1 MPSPA
6 AGFVAPGVGP
16 SAVASAFTAPRV
28 SRARPGGKSAAAGGH
43 YGVTTPL
50 RRSRPAPS
58 GWVAM
63 VGKVD
68 TNTETTSGES
78 LLESDATEEVLARQS
93 PEAPATVP
101 EVDPAVRNPPKPAE
115 PSIVPTPVDYVVPRR
130 ETFAGLVWDRISD
143 SLTDARMHYGR
154 MLLPKQK
161 VGSVAKPRVIVLGSG
176 WGAHALIKVLDCD
189 LYDVTVISPRN
200 AFAFTPMLAAA
211 SVGTVEFRS
220 LLEPV
225 RVANELVD
233 YVQASATSVDMER
246 QTVSCVS
253 DLGRVEGEEPVTF
266 DLPYSYLIVA
276 VGATTNTFGVPGVRE
291 HAFFL
296 KSVVDARKIRAA
308 IVNRFERANLPTTS
322 EEEKDRLLHTVVI
335 GGGPTGVEYCAEL
348 NDFLTS
354 DLRRKYPRL
363 VPLVRVTLLQS
374 GDAILTAFDET
385 LQGAAME
392 NFESSNVEVVL
403 NARVVN
409 IGPTMITLKDG
420 TEVDYGMA
428 IWAAGNGTTPLV
440 KSLITS
446 IPDQAGARGRLRIDD
461 WLRVK
466 GATNVFALGDAA
478 CNDDDPM
485 PATAQVAAQQAA
497 YAARLLNRDY
507 CLSCEIPEA
516 SSPRKGLSKL
526 INGSGEDGDKMR
538 VAKPFQFLSLGLLA
552 YIGRDRAL
560 AQVELGKKKIFLS
573 GAATRLLYDSV
584 YATKQVSFRN
594 RVLVLVDWAKT
605 KVFGRDLSQ
614 F

>member
-1 MPSPA
+1 M
-6 AGFVAPGVGP
+6 
-16 SAVASAFTAPRV
+16 T
-28 SRARPGGKSAAAGGH
+28 
-43 YGVTTPL
+43 
-50 RRSRPAPS
+50 
-58 GWVAM
+58 
-63 VGKVD
+63 KVD
-68 TNTETTSGES
+68 TETTSGES
-78 LLESDATEEVLARQS
+78 LMESDAMEEVLARETPAAATKAPPPPPAKS
-93 PEAPATVP
+93 PPIPGGEPA
-101 EVDPAVRNPPKPAE
+101 
-115 PSIVPTPVDYVVPRR
+115 IVPAPVDYVPPRR
-130 ETFAGLVWDRISD
+130 ETFAGLVWDRLVD
-143 SLTDARMHYGR
+143 SASDARMHYGR
-154 MLLPKQK
+154 LLLPKQK
-161 VGSVAKPRVIVLGSG
+161 KKTVTKPSVVVLGSG

-233 YVQASATSVDMER
+233 YVQASATEVDLER
-246 QTVSCVS
+246 QTVTCVS
-253 DLGRVEGEEPVTF
+253 DLGRVEGEAPVQF
-266 DLPYSYLIVA
+266 SVPYSYLVIA

-322 EEEKDRLLHTVVI
+322 DAEKNRLLHTVVI

-363 VPLVRVTLLQS
+363 VPLVKVTLLQS
-374 GDAILTAFDET
+374 GDAILTAFDDT
-385 LQGAAME
+385 LQAAAMD
-392 NFESSNVEVVL
+392 NFRSSNVEVVL
-403 NARVVN
+403 GARVVN
-409 IGPTMITLKDG
+409 IGPTSITLKDG

-440 KSLITS
+440 KSIITS
-446 IPDQAGARGRLRIDD
+446 LPEQAGARGRLRIDD

-466 GATNVFALGDAA
+466 GATNVFAFGDAA
-478 CNDDDPM
+478 CNDDDPL

-497 YAARLLNRDY
+497 FAGRLLNRDY

-526 INGSGEDGDKMR
+526 INGAGDDDGPAR

-560 AQVELGKKKIFLS
+560 AQVEFGKKKIFLS

>member
-1 MPSPA
+1 MTSPSA
-6 AGFVAPGVGP
+6 AFVAPGVGP
-16 SAVASAFTAPRV
+16 CGSGASAWTAARV
-28 SRARPGGKSAAAGGH
+28 TR
-43 YGVTTPL
+43 V
-50 RRSRPAPS
+50 RPAAPL
-58 GWVAM
+58 
-63 VGKVD
+63 VGRRRGPQRLLTMTKVD
-68 TNTETTSGES
+68 TETTSGES
-78 LLESDATEEVLARQS
+78 LMESDAMEEVLARETPAAATKAPPPPPAKS
-93 PEAPATVP
+93 PPIPGGEPA
-101 EVDPAVRNPPKPAE
+101 
-115 PSIVPTPVDYVVPRR
+115 IVPAPVDYVPPRR
-130 ETFAGLVWDRISD
+130 ETFAGLVWDRLVD
-143 SLTDARMHYGR
+143 SASDARMHYGR
-154 MLLPKQK
+154 LLLPKQK
-161 VGSVAKPRVIVLGSG
+161 KKTVTKPSVVVLGSG

-233 YVQASATSVDMER
+233 YVQASATEVDLER
-246 QTVSCVS
+246 QTVTCVS
-253 DLGRVEGEEPVTF
+253 DLGRVEGEAPVQF
-266 DLPYSYLIVA
+266 SVPYSYLVIA

-322 EEEKDRLLHTVVI
+322 DAEKNRLLHTVVI

-363 VPLVRVTLLQS
+363 VPLVKVTLLQS
-374 GDAILTAFDET
+374 GDAILTAFDDT
-385 LQGAAME
+385 LQAAAMD
-392 NFESSNVEVVL
+392 NFRSSNVEVVL
-403 NARVVN
+403 GARVVN
-409 IGPTMITLKDG
+409 IGPTSITLKDG

-440 KSLITS
+440 KSIITS
-446 IPDQAGARGRLRIDD
+446 LPEQAGARGRLRIDD

-466 GATNVFALGDAA
+466 GATNVFAFGDAA
-478 CNDDDPM
+478 CNDDDPL

-497 YAARLLNRDY
+497 FAGRLLNRDY

-526 INGSGEDGDKMR
+526 INGAGDDDGPAR

-560 AQVELGKKKIFLS
+560 AQVEFGKKKIFLS